1 MDFYAPM
8 ISSDIAEHGF
18 NESSLT
24 IQTIFLLVLVAIC
37 WVLQKYVQETLV
49 ASLYSSFLTS
59 KRKLKR

>member
-1 MDFYAPM
+1 M